1 MFFRS
6 KKLKTNSQSKEVV
19 EIDQIDDTIK
29 SPTSIKSSTATTEN
43 STPSSFPTTHPPIPE
58 SQYTDKE
65 SQDLFSQQF
74 SPKTDDLSPPPT
86 NTVSA
91 RLASPEVIVSSPTP
105 LSPLPT
111 SATTSNAPPKQL
123 QQAPL
128 RVLDKS
134 GKVIVTH
141 EKETLIPVSG
151 GALAFFGSSGG
162 ESSAAYKAIEST
174 PTTHDHT
181 GKKQKVDET
190 TSISTTTTTT
200 TATNPTTHTTTAVSP
215 TSLVD
220 PVVLETPSYNKHSY
234 YARTSHTTTNPPT
247 PTMPLPHATRYAIPN
262 GKPGCLNTL
271 KIAVTGEF
279 ESNTRDE
286 IEHLVLKYGGKLAG
300 AVSGK
305 TNYLVIGTML
315 EDGRRVQVSRSYV
328 CMYNTCILCLYISIY
343 NVYIRSICI

>member
-19 EIDQIDDTIK
+19 EIDKIDDTIK
-29 SPTSIKSSTATTEN
+29 SPTSIQSSTATTEN
-43 STPSSFPTTHPPIPE
+43 STPSSFPTTHPPI
-58 SQYTDKE
+58 SDTQYTDKE

-74 SPKTDDLSPPPT
+74 SPKTDDLSPLPT

-91 RLASPEVIVSSPTP
+91 RLASPEVIVSFPTP

-111 SATTSNAPPKQL
+111 TATTSNAPPKQL

-134 GKVIVTH
+134 GKVIVQH

-162 ESSAAYKAIEST
+162 DSSAAYKAIEST

-190 TSISTTTTTT
+190 TSIPTT
-200 TATNPTTHTTTAVSP
+200 TATTTNPTTTAASSS
-215 TSLVD
+215 TLID
-220 PVVLETPSYNKHSY
+220 PIILEAPSYNKHSY
-234 YARTSHTTTNPPT
+234 YARTSPTTTNPPT

-286 IEHLVLKYGGKLAG
+286 IEHLVLKYGGKLSG

-315 EDGRRVQVSRSYV
+315 EDGRRVQVGGVY
-328 CMYNTCILCLYISIY
+328 
-343 NVYIRSICI
+343 VYIVYVVLCRCGIV

>member
-29 SPTSIKSSTATTEN
+29 SPTSIQSSTATTKN
-43 STPSSFPTTHPPIPE
+43 STPSSFPTTHPPIHE

-74 SPKTDDLSPPPT
+74 SPKTDDLSPLPT
-86 NTVSA
+86 NTLSA

-111 SATTSNAPPKQL
+111 TATTSNAPPKQL

-134 GKVIVTH
+134 GKVIVQH
-141 EKETLIPVSG
+141 EKETIIPVSG

-181 GKKQKVDET
+181 GKKQRIDEI
-190 TSISTTTTTT
+190 TSIPTTTT
-200 TATNPTTHTTTAVSP
+200 TNPTTHTTTTASP
-215 TSLVD
+215 SSLVD

-234 YARTSHTTTNPPT
+234 YARTSHTTTNPPSASI
-247 PTMPLPHATRYAIPN
+247 PLPHAPRYAIPN
-262 GKPGCLNTL
+262 GKPGCLNAL

-286 IEHLVLKYGGKLAG
+286 IEHLVLKYGGKLSG

-315 EDGRRVQVSRSYV
+315 EDGRRVQVG
-328 CMYNTCILCLYISIY
+328 
-343 NVYIRSICI
+343 